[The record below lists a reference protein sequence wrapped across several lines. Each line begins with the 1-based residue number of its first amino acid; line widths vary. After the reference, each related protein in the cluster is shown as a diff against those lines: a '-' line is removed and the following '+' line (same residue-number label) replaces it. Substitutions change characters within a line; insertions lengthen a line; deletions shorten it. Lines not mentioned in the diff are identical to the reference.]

1 MEKKSFKF
9 SLLHDTRKSEL
20 IRTFSVL
27 VKGCAYQRDI
37 PHPCGFSP
45 ISIEKY
51 AKRIAHGAWCQGL
64 VLMMKRKMIL
74 T

>member
-1 MEKKSFKF
+1 MEKKPFKF
-9 SLLHDTRKSEL
+9 NILHMRRKRVL
-20 IRTFSVL
+20 THWFPVL
-27 VKGCAYQRDI
+27 VKQCAYQRDI